1 MTSNK
6 DFIENLE
13 HFTRVHQ
20 DVLDASHQISDLANL
35 YGELLAYQGYV
46 EARYPQVH
54 KEAMLC
60 AERIAQD
67 REAREAESVAS

>member
-13 HFTRVHQ
+13 QFTRVHHEVS
-20 DVLDASHQISDLANL
+20 DSARQIGDLANL

-60 AERIAQD
+60 AERIAQARVD
-67 REAREAESVAS
+67 RELEREVS